1 MMSAGLSS
9 IWRDADPLQMSALDS
24 LLPTIIRPSSLYV
37 SDAPRTVP
45 LLDTSSYS
53 PFPTFPG
60 SLKTSDP
67 YGLNT
72 FLLHPGD
79 ALWNYVDPIPDPHA
93 SASSG
98 EEDDSDASAKSR
110 PQTVRRRKSLGLLRP
125 NPLSQPPTAA
135 EEKGEPEKSS
145 GRKRSFSMGGET
157 RLSPTEQKEVVDS
170 FRTAAFATPTRDR
183 SRLKKAFALG
193 RKNGRK
199 SETIPPVPTPPIP
212 AVPTLPFTEDDP
224 TGLPATPLST
234 SSSSNSTISSA
245 SSTSSSDDVKTPA
258 EGQNIEI
265 MIEGKVLAKALETK
279 SKKKGR
285 GMWGWFGGKI
295 IKSDG
300 SQASPK
306 FSAKGTPS
314 SSTVDL
320 PTVPQSSPPQPKPQ
334 AAINHFPNRYP
345 VEHTYLT
352 NQLRASS
359 LRKIAQLK
367 APSPH
372 PFALALARQHRKLP
386 DEVAL
391 SIQSGRR
398 VFPKSVNS
406 FTGLGDLSPAQ
417 GGLRVGLAVRD
428 VMIKLDRGEQPQGT
442 IMPRRNSRKNFVP
455 RPKGVLDFIN
465 RPPFEQ
471 RNFVY
476 FPDGMY
482 SPISMARPGYGV
494 SELGFSAYIQGLG
507 ELHEVSSMRSV
518 ERESKESF
526 KVVQEERLEEAVE
539 ETDIEGVQDAQGVLT
554 ALTANGRKPALSPD
568 CAESPSSPSSSS
580 PRVSPENLRPF
591 LSARPISQSY
601 DDEDDEPLI
610 LTKRRSQLLDVKPP
624 LPALT
629 PSLDIRLRNISQ
641 PQPIRERASNRLFC
655 SPSPPIDHQA
665 AILEVQRARERRE
678 LNRRGENEKRAEA
691 ERLKEKMKDR
701 NIRSV
706 SMMDVKSAPDLSA
719 RDKMPQHKR
728 ASSSGSKLDIAHL
741 QAHES
746 SSQMRYL
753 PTPQRSNTQPM
764 PTARGHDGQK
774 RNVLSLVASHP
785 ARQSTS
791 FVLPFSNHSSKR
803 SEAARAKAGLELEK
817 DYSKGRFHSF
827 YEQRG
832 GSVGTTSLNRRS
844 TQVTMVQSSPQA
856 YVRQGTARGSM
867 VFANGASGTGGSAG
881 EKRSSRMA

>member
-1 MMSAGLSS
+1 M
-9 IWRDADPLQMSALDS
+9 MSALDS
-24 LLPTIIRPSSLYV
+24 LLPTITRPSSLYV

-98 EEDDSDASAKSR
+98 EEDDSDAPAKSR
-110 PQTVRRRKSLGLLRP
+110 PQIVRRQKSMGLLRP
-125 NPLSQPPTAA
+125 SPLSQPSAAA

-145 GRKRSFSMGGET
+145 GRKRSFSMGGESK
-157 RLSPTEQKEVVDS
+157 LSPTEQKEVVDS
-170 FRTAAFATPTRDR
+170 FRTAALATPTREK

-193 RKNGRK
+193 KKSGRK

-224 TGLPATPLST
+224 TAVPVTPLST
-234 SSSSNSTISSA
+234 SSSSTSTTSSA

-258 EGQNIEI
+258 EGQNNEI
-265 MIEGKVLAKALETK
+265 MIEGKVLAKALEAK

-295 IKSDG
+295 SKSDG

-306 FSAKGTPS
+306 SSAKGTPS

-320 PTVPQSSPPQPKPQ
+320 PTVPQSSPPQPKFQ

-417 GGLRVGLAVRD
+417 
-428 VMIKLDRGEQPQGT
+428 EES
-442 IMPRRNSRKNFVP
+442 N
-455 RPKGVLDFIN
+455 PKGVLNFIN

-494 SELGFSAYIQGLG
+494 WELRFSAYIQGLG
-507 ELHEVSSMRSV
+507 ELHEVSSMRGV

-526 KVVQEERLEEAVE
+526 KIVQEERLEEAVE
-539 ETDIEGVQDAQGVLT
+539 EKDVEGVQDAQGTLT
-554 ALTANGRKPALSPD
+554 ALTADGGKPAFSPD
-568 CAESPSSPSSSS
+568 CAEAPSSPSSSS
-580 PRVSPENLRPF
+580 PRVSSENLPPF
-591 LSARPISQSY
+591 LSARPISQRRISQSY

-610 LTKRRSQLLDVKPP
+610 LTKRRSQLLDAKPSQP
-624 LPALT
+624 TLT
-629 PSLDIRLRNISQ
+629 PSVDIRLRNISQ
-641 PQPIRERASNRLFC
+641 SQAIRDRASNRLFY

-678 LNRRGENEKRAEA
+678 LNRQGQNEKRAEA
-691 ERLKEKMKDR
+691 ERLREKMKDR

-706 SMMDVKSAPDLSA
+706 SMMDFKSAPDLSA

-741 QAHES
+741 QQAHGTS
-746 SSQMRYL
+746 PQMRYP

-764 PTARGHDGQK
+764 PTARGHDGQR
-774 RNVLSLVASHP
+774 RNVMSLVTSHP
-785 ARQSTS
+785 ARQGTS
-791 FVLPFSNHSSKR
+791 FVLPFSNHNSKR
-803 SEAARAKAGLELEK
+803 SEDARAKTGLELEK
-817 DYSKGRFHSF
+817 DHSKSRFHSF

-832 GSVGTTSLNRRS
+832 GSVGTSSLNRRL
-844 TQVTMVQSSPQA
+844 TQVTMVQPSSHP

-867 VFANGASGTGGSAG
+867 VFVSGVSGMGGSAG
-881 EKRSSRMA
+881 EKGSSRMA

>member
-1 MMSAGLSS
+1 
-9 IWRDADPLQMSALDS
+9 MSALDS
-24 LLPTIIRPSSLYV
+24 LLPTITRSSSLYV

-98 EEDDSDASAKSR
+98 EEDDSDAPAKSR
-110 PQTVRRRKSLGLLRP
+110 PQTVRRRKSLGLLKP
-125 NPLSQPPTAA
+125 GPLSQPPTAA

-157 RLSPTEQKEVVDS
+157 RLSPTEQKEVVNS
-170 FRTAAFATPTRDR
+170 FRTAALATPIREK

-193 RKNGRK
+193 RKSGRK
-199 SETIPPVPTPPIP
+199 SETILPVPTPPIP
-212 AVPTLPFTEDDP
+212 AVPTLPLTEDDP
-224 TGLPATPLST
+224 TGLPVTPLST
-234 SSSSNSTISSA
+234 SSSSSSNSTISSA

-265 MIEGKVLAKALETK
+265 MIEGKVLAKALEAK

-295 IKSDG
+295 IKNDG

-306 FSAKGTPS
+306 SSAKGTPS

-320 PTVPQSSPPQPKPQ
+320 PNVPQSSPPQPKPQ

-442 IMPRRNSRKNFVP
+442 IMPRRNSRKNLVP

-476 FPDGMY
+476 FLDGMY

-494 SELGFSAYIQGLG
+494 WELGFSAYIQGLG

-526 KVVQEERLEEAVE
+526 KIVQEERLEEAVE
-539 ETDIEGVQDAQGVLT
+539 EKDVEGVQDAQGALT
-554 ALTANGRKPALSPD
+554 ALTANKGKPAFSPD
-568 CAESPSSPSSSS
+568 CAESPSSPGSSS
-580 PRVSPENLRPF
+580 PRVSSENLRPF
-591 LSARPISQSY
+591 LSARPISQRRISQSY

-610 LTKRRSQLLDVKPP
+610 LTKRRSQLLDAKPSQP
-624 LPALT
+624 TLT

-641 PQPIRERASNRLFC
+641 PQAIRDRASNRLFY

-691 ERLKEKMKDR
+691 ERLREKMKDR

-706 SMMDVKSAPDLSA
+706 SMMDFKSAPDLSA

-728 ASSSGSKLDIAHL
+728 VSSSGSKLDIAHL
-741 QAHES
+741 QAHGA
-746 SSQMRYL
+746 SSQMRYP
-753 PTPQRSNTQPM
+753 PTPQRSKTQPM
-764 PTARGHDGQK
+764 PTARGHDGQR
-774 RNVLSLVASHP
+774 RNVMSLVTSHP
-785 ARQSTS
+785 PRQSTS

-803 SEAARAKAGLELEK
+803 SEDARAKAGLELEK
-817 DYSKGRFHSF
+817 DHSKGRFHSF

-832 GSVGTTSLNRRS
+832 GSAGTSSLNRRS
-844 TQVTMVQSSPQA
+844 TQVTMAQPSSQA

-867 VFANGASGTGGSAG
+867 VFAYGVSGMGGSAG
-881 EKRSSRMA
+881 EKRSSRIA

>member
-1 MMSAGLSS
+1 
-9 IWRDADPLQMSALDS
+9 MSALDS
-24 LLPTIIRPSSLYV
+24 LLPTITRPSSLYV

-98 EEDDSDASAKSR
+98 EEDDSDAPAKSR
-110 PQTVRRRKSLGLLRP
+110 PQIVRRQKSMGLLRP
-125 NPLSQPPTAA
+125 SPLSQPSAAA

-157 RLSPTEQKEVVDS
+157 KLSPTEQKEVVDS
-170 FRTAAFATPTRDR
+170 FRTAALATPTREK

-193 RKNGRK
+193 KKSGRK

-224 TGLPATPLST
+224 TAVPVTPLST
-234 SSSSNSTISSA
+234 SSSSTSTTSSA

-258 EGQNIEI
+258 EGQNNEI
-265 MIEGKVLAKALETK
+265 MIEGKVLAKALEAK

-295 IKSDG
+295 SKSDG

-306 FSAKGTPS
+306 SSAKGTPS

-320 PTVPQSSPPQPKPQ
+320 PTVPQSSPPQPKFQ

-428 VMIKLDRGEQPQGT
+428 VMTKLDRGEQPQGT
-442 IMPRRNSRKNFVP
+442 IMPRRNSRKNLVP
-455 RPKGVLDFIN
+455 RPKGVLNFIN

-476 FPDGMY
+476 FPNGMY

-494 SELGFSAYIQGLG
+494 WELRFSAYIQGLG

-526 KVVQEERLEEAVE
+526 KIVQEERLEEAVE
-539 ETDIEGVQDAQGVLT
+539 EKDVEGVQDAQGALT
-554 ALTANGRKPALSPD
+554 ALTADGGKPAFSPD
-568 CAESPSSPSSSS
+568 CAEAPSSPSSSS
-580 PRVSPENLRPF
+580 PRVSSENLPPF
-591 LSARPISQSY
+591 LSARPISQRRISQSY

-610 LTKRRSQLLDVKPP
+610 LTKRRSQLLDAKPSQP
-624 LPALT
+624 TLT
-629 PSLDIRLRNISQ
+629 PSVDIRLRNISQ
-641 PQPIRERASNRLFC
+641 SQAIRDRASNRLFY

-678 LNRRGENEKRAEA
+678 LNRQGQNEKRAEA
-691 ERLKEKMKDR
+691 ERLREKMKDR

-706 SMMDVKSAPDLSA
+706 SMMDFKSAPDLSA

-741 QAHES
+741 QQAHGTS
-746 SSQMRYL
+746 PQMRYP

-764 PTARGHDGQK
+764 PTARGHDGQR
-774 RNVLSLVASHP
+774 RNVMSLVTSHP
-785 ARQSTS
+785 ARQGTS

-803 SEAARAKAGLELEK
+803 SEDARAKTGLELEK
-817 DYSKGRFHSF
+817 DHSKSRFHSF

-832 GSVGTTSLNRRS
+832 GSVGTSSLNRRL
-844 TQVTMVQSSPQA
+844 TQVTMVQPSSHP

-867 VFANGASGTGGSAG
+867 VFVSGVSGMGGSAG
-881 EKRSSRMA
+881 EKGSSRMA

>member
-1 MMSAGLSS
+1 
-9 IWRDADPLQMSALDS
+9 MSALDS
-24 LLPTIIRPSSLYV
+24 LLPTITRPSSLYV

-98 EEDDSDASAKSR
+98 EEDDSDAPAKSR
-110 PQTVRRRKSLGLLRP
+110 PQIVRRQKSMGLLRP
-125 NPLSQPPTAA
+125 SPLSQPSAAA

-157 RLSPTEQKEVVDS
+157 KLSPTEQKEVVDS
-170 FRTAAFATPTRDR
+170 FRTAALATPTREK

-193 RKNGRK
+193 KKSGRK

-224 TGLPATPLST
+224 TAVPVTPLST
-234 SSSSNSTISSA
+234 SSSSTSTTSSA

-258 EGQNIEI
+258 EGQNNEI
-265 MIEGKVLAKALETK
+265 MIEGKVLAKALEAK

-295 IKSDG
+295 SKGDG

-306 FSAKGTPS
+306 SSAKGTPS

-320 PTVPQSSPPQPKPQ
+320 PTVPQSSPPQPKFQ

-428 VMIKLDRGEQPQGT
+428 VMTKLDRGEQPQGT
-442 IMPRRNSRKNFVP
+442 IMPRRNSRKNLVP
-455 RPKGVLDFIN
+455 RPKGVLNFIN

-494 SELGFSAYIQGLG
+494 WELRFSTYIQGLG
-507 ELHEVSSMRSV
+507 ELHEVSSMRGV

-526 KVVQEERLEEAVE
+526 KIVQEERLEEAVE
-539 ETDIEGVQDAQGVLT
+539 EKDVEGVQDAQGALT
-554 ALTANGRKPALSPD
+554 ALTADGGKPAFSPD
-568 CAESPSSPSSSS
+568 CAEAPSSPSSSS
-580 PRVSPENLRPF
+580 PRVSSENLPPF
-591 LSARPISQSY
+591 LSARPISQRRISQSY

-610 LTKRRSQLLDVKPP
+610 LTKRRSQLLDAKPSQP
-624 LPALT
+624 TLT
-629 PSLDIRLRNISQ
+629 PSVDIRLRNISQ
-641 PQPIRERASNRLFC
+641 SQAIRDRASNRLFY

-678 LNRRGENEKRAEA
+678 LNRQGQNEKRAEA
-691 ERLKEKMKDR
+691 ERLREKMKDR

-706 SMMDVKSAPDLSA
+706 SMMDFKSAPDLSA

-741 QAHES
+741 QQAHGTS
-746 SSQMRYL
+746 PQMRYP

-764 PTARGHDGQK
+764 PTARGHDGQR
-774 RNVLSLVASHP
+774 RNVMSLVTSHP
-785 ARQSTS
+785 ARQGTS

-803 SEAARAKAGLELEK
+803 SEDARAKTGLELEK
-817 DYSKGRFHSF
+817 DHSKSRFHSF

-832 GSVGTTSLNRRS
+832 GSVGTSSLNRRL
-844 TQVTMVQSSPQA
+844 TQVTMVQPSSHP

-867 VFANGASGTGGSAG
+867 VFVSGVSGMGGSAG
-881 EKRSSRMA
+881 EKGSSRMA

>member
-1 MMSAGLSS
+1 
-9 IWRDADPLQMSALDS
+9 MSALDS
-24 LLPTIIRPSSLYV
+24 LLPTITRPSSLYV

-79 ALWNYVDPIPDPHA
+79 VLWNYVDPIPDPHA

-98 EEDDSDASAKSR
+98 EEDDSDAPAKSR
-110 PQTVRRRKSLGLLRP
+110 PQTVRRQKSLGLLRP
-125 NPLSQPPTAA
+125 SPLSQPPTAA

-157 RLSPTEQKEVVDS
+157 RLSPTEQKEVIDS
-170 FRTAAFATPTRDR
+170 FRTAALATPIREK

-193 RKNGRK
+193 KKSGHK
-199 SETIPPVPTPPIP
+199 SETIRPVPTPPIP

-224 TGLPATPLST
+224 TAVPVTPLST

-258 EGQNIEI
+258 EGQNNEI
-265 MIEGKVLAKALETK
+265 MIEGKVLAKALEAK

-285 GMWGWFGGKI
+285 GMWAWFGGKI
-295 IKSDG
+295 IKNDG
-300 SQASPK
+300 SQPSPK
-306 FSAKGTPS
+306 SSVKGTPS

-334 AAINHFPNRYP
+334 AAINHSPNRYP

-442 IMPRRNSRKNFVP
+442 IMPRRNSRKNLVP

-476 FPDGMY
+476 SPDGMY

-494 SELGFSAYIQGLG
+494 WELGFSAYIQGLG

-526 KVVQEERLEEAVE
+526 KIVQEERLEEAVE
-539 ETDIEGVQDAQGVLT
+539 EKDAEGVQDAQGALMVLT
-554 ALTANGRKPALSPD
+554 ANEGKPAFSPD
-568 CAESPSSPSSSS
+568 CAETPSSPSSSS
-580 PRVSPENLRPF
+580 PCVSSENLRPF
-591 LSARPISQSY
+591 LSARPIFQRRISQSY

-610 LTKRRSQLLDVKPP
+610 LTKRRSQLLDAKPSQP
-624 LPALT
+624 TLT
-629 PSLDIRLRNISQ
+629 PSLAIRLRNISQ
-641 PQPIRERASNRLFC
+641 PQAIRDRASNRLFY

-691 ERLKEKMKDR
+691 ERLREKMKDR

-706 SMMDVKSAPDLSA
+706 SMMDFKSAPDLSA

-741 QAHES
+741 QAHGT
-746 SSQMRYL
+746 SSQMRY
-753 PTPQRSNTQPM
+753 PATPQRSNTQPM
-764 PTARGHDGQK
+764 PTARGHDGQR
-774 RNVLSLVASHP
+774 RNVMSLVTSHP

-803 SEAARAKAGLELEK
+803 SEDARAKAGFELEK
-817 DYSKGRFHSF
+817 DHSKGRFHSF

-832 GSVGTTSLNRRS
+832 GSVGTSSLNRRS
-844 TQVTMVQSSPQA
+844 TQVTMVQPSSQA

-867 VFANGASGTGGSAG
+867 VFAYGVSGMGGSAG
-881 EKRSSRMA
+881 EKRRSSRMA